1 MLQTRSADQ
10 PEDSTQPIV
19 SLLLEQMLLE
29 TLKGRAVIPMAA
41 LCKRLGVRMSTLQ
54 RQLSALESYELVEVR
69 CDESGRWT
77 TVLTPQGMEFCQSAE
92 AA

>member
-1 MLQTRSADQ
+1 MLQTRSTPQ
-10 PEDSTQPIV
+10 SEDAAHSMV

-54 RQLSALESYELVEVR
+54 RQLSALESYELVEVH

-77 TVLTPQGMEFCQSAE
+77 TTLTPQGMEFCQSAQ